1 MKQFA
6 DQELEAL
13 LNHIESDL
21 VGEKQSFKEDVPK
34 KTRQAICAFANDLPN
49 HNQPGILFIGAKDD
63 GTPSGESITDELLRN
78 LADMKIYGN
87 ILSSYR

>member
-21 VGEKQSFKEDVPK
+21 VGEKQSFKGMSPK
-34 KTRQAICAFANDLPN
+34 ERDRQYALSRTICP
-49 HNQPGILFIGAKDD
+49 
-63 GTPSGESITDELLRN
+63 ITINRVFYL
-78 LADMKIYGN
+78 
-87 ILSSYR
+87 

>member
-1 MKQFA
+1 MFVQIWNRKNIMKQFA

-34 KTRQAICAFANDLPN
+34 KRDRQYALSRTICP
-49 HNQPGILFIGAKDD
+49 
-63 GTPSGESITDELLRN
+63 ITINRVLYL
-78 LADMKIYGN
+78 
-87 ILSSYR
+87 